1 MNTIQRCL
9 IAFIDVI
16 RPNLGPSHVCIY
28 HFQLSCGRYAKYMII
43 KRPLYVALP
52 LIAARLLSCNPITGI
67 ARWAYFKLQINKKS
81 PISRG

>member
-1 MNTIQRCL
+1 MNLVQRCL

-16 RPNLGPSHVCIY
+16 RPALGPSHVCIY
-28 HFQLSCGRYAKYMII
+28 HFQLSCGRYAKYMIL

-52 LIAARLLSCNPITGI
+52 LIGLRLLSCNPITGI
-67 ARWAYFKLQINKKS
+67 GRWLYFRIQLNKKS